1 MSSRCTAHLV
11 RAAVSA
17 VLACTF
23 LAPLRASAQTPEAK
37 VQALSER
44 FWAWRA
50 TEQPFTNDDI
60 PRIDRPAGFVSHW
73 SAQDV
78 AGYQQRIAAFDREWR
93 ALDVSTAPVPVQVDY
108 RLIGSAIARVYWEL
122 QVIPDWKRNP
132 FFYVDQGLA
141 SMYMLMLVHQPFTP
155 ERQREV
161 VLRLASVPRLLE
173 EGRANLT
180 DMRQPYA
187 VIAMGDLATIEDR
200 MQRFR
205 DGVHTAANFSPEEL
219 AKFDTAEDAAVKA
232 LVAYRE
238 WLRPQIAGLKKE
250 TAVGRE
256 GYLYFLRN
264 VALLPYTPEQI
275 LADGEIEFQRA
286 VAFEALQKAANTGLP
301 ETPLYPTAEAQIADE
316 IKTEASMRAY
326 LTSHGILNGDPPGV
340 QHYHYVAEPPYI
352 SALGFLAVQ
361 DDLTSLAR
369 LNEDGSSYKGKPAL
383 GSFFA
388 GITARDIRP
397 LTNHEGMPGHYFQM
411 AWSMHNPDPV
421 RRYYY
426 DSETQEG
433 IGFYAEE
440 MMMIAGLYDQQPKT
454 KEAIYAMSRL
464 RALRVTVDVK
474 LALGEFTLPQAQ
486 DYLQKTVPMDE
497 GTARGEAFMFASTP
511 GQAITYQIG
520 KMDILKGLTMAELQ
534 QGSKF
539 SLQKYQDY
547 VWLNGSV
554 PFSLQR
560 WELLGDKTGVPPV
573 PASFEWR
580 ESSASQRGTANLQ
593 LPSQASST
601 PPPSD
606 EE

>member
-1 MSSRCTAHLV
+1 MFAFCLLMPS
-11 RAAVSA
+11 
-17 VLACTF
+17 
-23 LAPLRASAQTPEAK
+23 RASAQTAEAQ

-60 PRIDRPAGFVSHW
+60 PRLDRPAGFVAHW
-73 SAQDV
+73 SAKDV
-78 AGYQQRIAAFDREWR
+78 AAYQQRLAAFEKEWR
-93 ALDVSTAPVPVQVDY
+93 ALDVSGAPVSVQVDY

-122 QVIPDWKRNP
+122 EVIPDWKRNP
-132 FFYVDQGLA
+132 FFYVDQGLT
-141 SMYMLMLVHQPFTP
+141 SMYMLMLVHEPFTP
-155 ERQREV
+155 EREREV
-161 VLRLASVPRLLE
+161 VLRLESVPRLLE
-173 EGRANLT
+173 EGRGNLT

-187 VIAMGDLATIEDR
+187 VIAMGDLAKIEER
-200 MQRFR
+200 MQKFR
-205 DGVHTAANFSPEEL
+205 EGVHAAAGFAPEEL
-219 AKFDTAEDAAVKA
+219 AKFDAAEDAAVKA
-232 LVAYRE
+232 LVSYRE
-238 WLRPQIAGLKKE
+238 WLRPQVDGLKKE

-286 VAFEALQKAANTGLP
+286 VGFEALQQAANKGLP
-301 ETPLYPTAEAQIADE
+301 ETPVYPTLEAQIADE
-316 IKTEASMRAY
+316 VKQESSMRTY
-326 LTSHGILNGDPPGV
+326 LTSHGVLTGDPAGV
-340 QHYHYVAEPPYI
+340 QHYKYVAVPPYVA
-352 SALGFLAVQ
+352 ALGFLAVQ
-361 DDLTSLAR
+361 DDLTSPAR
-369 LNEDGSSYKGKPAL
+369 LNVDGSSYKGKPAL
-383 GSFFA
+383 GGFWA
-388 GITARDIRP
+388 NITSRDVRP

-421 RRYYY
+421 RRHYY

-440 MMMIAGLYDQQPKT
+440 MMMIAGLYDAQPKT
-454 KEAIYAMSRL
+454 KEAIYALNRL
-464 RALRVTVDVK
+464 RTLRVAVDVK

-486 DYLQKTVPMDE
+486 AFLENTVPMDE
-497 GTARGEAFMFASTP
+497 GTARSEAFMFASTP

-534 QGSKF
+534 QGKAF

-560 WELLGDKTGVPPV
+560 WELLGDKTDV
-573 PASFEWR
+573 PAIAPSFAWNGR
-580 ESSASQRGTANLQ
+580 
-593 LPSQASST
+593 
-601 PPPSD
+601 
-606 EE
+606 

>member
-1 MSSRCTAHLV
+1 MFAFCLLMPS
-11 RAAVSA
+11 
-17 VLACTF
+17 
-23 LAPLRASAQTPEAK
+23 RASAQTAEAQ

-60 PRIDRPAGFVSHW
+60 PRLDRPAGFVAHW
-73 SAQDV
+73 SAKDV
-78 AGYQQRIAAFDREWR
+78 AAYQQRLAAFEKEWR
-93 ALDVSTAPVPVQVDY
+93 ALDVSGAPVSVQVDY

-122 QVIPDWKRNP
+122 EVIPDWKRNP
-132 FFYVDQGLA
+132 FFYVDQGLT
-141 SMYMLMLVHQPFTP
+141 SMYMLMLVHEPFTP
-155 ERQREV
+155 EREREV
-161 VLRLASVPRLLE
+161 VLRLESVPRLLE
-173 EGRANLT
+173 EGRGNLT

-187 VIAMGDLATIEDR
+187 VIAMGDLAKIEER
-200 MQRFR
+200 MQKFR
-205 DGVHTAANFSPEEL
+205 EGVHAAAGFAPEEL
-219 AKFDTAEDAAVKA
+219 AKFDAAEDAAVKA
-232 LVAYRE
+232 LVSYRE
-238 WLRPQIAGLKKE
+238 WLRPQVDGLKKE

-286 VAFEALQKAANTGLP
+286 VGFEALQQAANKGLP
-301 ETPLYPTAEAQIADE
+301 ETPVYPTLEAQIADE
-316 IKTEASMRAY
+316 VKQESSMRTY
-326 LTSHGILNGDPPGV
+326 LTSHGVLTGDPAGV
-340 QHYHYVAEPPYI
+340 QHYKYVAVPPYVA
-352 SALGFLAVQ
+352 ALGFLAVQ
-361 DDLTSLAR
+361 DDLTSPAR

-383 GSFFA
+383 GGFWA
-388 GITARDIRP
+388 NITSRDVRP

-421 RRYYY
+421 RRHYY

-440 MMMIAGLYDQQPKT
+440 MMMIAGLYDAQPKT
-454 KEAIYAMSRL
+454 KEAIYALNRL
-464 RALRVTVDVK
+464 RTLRVAVDVK

-486 DYLQKTVPMDE
+486 AFLENTVPMDE
-497 GTARGEAFMFASTP
+497 GTARSEAFMFASTP

-534 QGSKF
+534 QGKAF

-560 WELLGDKTGVPPV
+560 WELLGDKTDV
-573 PASFEWR
+573 PAIAPSFAWNGR
-580 ESSASQRGTANLQ
+580 
-593 LPSQASST
+593 
-601 PPPSD
+601 
-606 EE
+606 

>member
-1 MSSRCTAHLV
+1 MQPTLLSKVFSFRAGMSAI
-11 RAAVSA
+11 
-17 VLACTF
+17 LACALLSPF
-23 LAPLRASAQTPEAK
+23 HLSAQTAEAK

-44 FWAWRA
+44 FWTWRA

-60 PRIDRPAGFVSHW
+60 PRIERPAGFVSHW
-73 SAQDV
+73 SAKDV
-78 AGYQQRIAAFDREWR
+78 AGYQQRIGAFEKEWR
-93 ALDVSTAPVPVQVDY
+93 AIDVSGAPVPVQVDY
-108 RLIGSAIARVYWEL
+108 RLMGSAIARVYWEL

-132 FFYVDQGLA
+132 FFYVDQGLT
-141 SMYMLMLVHQPFTP
+141 SMYMLMLVHEPFSV

-161 VLRLASVPRLLE
+161 VLRLGSVPRLLD

-187 VIAMGDLATIEDR
+187 VIAMGDLARIEDR

-205 DGVHTAANFSPEEL
+205 DGVHTAANFSPDEL
-219 AKFDTAEDAAVKA
+219 AKFDVAEDAAVKA
-232 LVAYRE
+232 LVSYRE
-238 WLRPQIAGLKKE
+238 WLRPQVDGLKKE

-286 VAFEALQKAANTGLP
+286 VGFEALQQAANKGLP
-301 ETPLYPTAEAQIADE
+301 ETPVYPTSEAQIADE
-316 IKTEASMRAY
+316 LKLEASMRAY
-326 LTSHGILNGDPPGV
+326 MTSHGVLTGDPTGV
-340 QHYHYVAEPPYI
+340 QHYKYVPTPPYVG
-352 SALGFLAVQ
+352 ALGFLAVT
-361 DDLTSLAR
+361 DDLTSPGR
-369 LNEDGSSYKGKPAL
+369 LDKDGISYKGKPTL
-383 GSFFA
+383 GGFWSN
-388 GITARDIRP
+388 ITSRDVRP

-411 AWSMHNPDPV
+411 AWSMHHPDPV

-440 MMMIAGLYDQQPKT
+440 MMMIAGLYDSQPKT
-454 KEAIYAMSRL
+454 KEAIYALNRL
-464 RALRVTVDVK
+464 RTLRVTVDVK

-486 DYLQKTVPMDE
+486 AYLTKTVPMDE
-497 GTARGEAFMFASTP
+497 GTARSEAFMFASTP

-520 KMDILKGLTMAELQ
+520 KMDILKGLTMAKLQ
-534 QGSKF
+534 QGPAF
-539 SLQKYQDY
+539 SLQKYQDF

-560 WELLGDKTGVPPV
+560 WELLGDKTDVPAI
-573 PASFEWR
+573 PASFAWN
-580 ESSASQRGTANLQ
+580 GK
-593 LPSQASST
+593 
-601 PPPSD
+601 
-606 EE
+606 

>member
-1 MSSRCTAHLV
+1 MQTSRHRILTLRVGIIAI
-11 RAAVSA
+11 
-17 VLACTF
+17 LACVLF
-23 LAPLRASAQTPEAK
+23 VPSSSSAQTPDAK

-44 FWAWRA
+44 FWTWRA

-60 PRIDRPAGFVSHW
+60 PRLDRAAGFVSRW
-73 SAQDV
+73 SAEDV
-78 AGYQQRIAAFDREWR
+78 VNYQARIKAFDEEWR
-93 ALDVSTAPVPVQVDY
+93 ALDVSSAPVPLQVDY

-132 FFYVDQGLA
+132 FFYVDQGLTA
-141 SMYMLMLVHQPFTP
+141 TYMLMLVHEPFTP

-161 VLRLASVPRLLE
+161 VLRLGSVPRLLE
-173 EGRANLT
+173 EGRKNLT

-187 VIAMGDLATIEDR
+187 VIAMGDLGRIEER
-200 MQRFR
+200 MKLFR
-205 DGVHTAANFSPEEL
+205 DGVHAAASFSPDEL
-219 AKFDTAEDAAVKA
+219 AKFDTAEDGAVKA
-232 LVAYRE
+232 LVSYRE
-238 WLRPQIAGLKKE
+238 WLRPQVDGLKKD

-286 VAFEALQKAANTGLP
+286 VSFEALQRAANHDLQ
-301 ETPLYPTAEAQIADE
+301 ETPVYPTLEAQVADE
-316 IKTEASMRAY
+316 VKQEASMRMY
-326 LTSHGILNGDPPGV
+326 LTSHGILTGEPAGV
-340 QHYHYVAEPPYI
+340 GHYKYVPVPPYI
-352 SALGFLAVQ
+352 AALGFLAVE
-361 DDLTSLAR
+361 DDLTSTAR
-369 LNEDGSSYKGKPAL
+369 LNEDGSSYKGKPTL
-383 GSFFA
+383 DGFWSN
-388 GITARDIRP
+388 ITSRDVRP

-421 RRYYY
+421 RRHYY

-440 MMMIAGLYDQQPKT
+440 MMMIAGLYDSQPKT
-454 KEAIYAMSRL
+454 KEAIYALNRL
-464 RALRVTVDVK
+464 RTLRVTVDVK

-486 DYLQKTVPMDE
+486 AYLTNTVPMDE
-497 GTARGEAFMFASTP
+497 HTARSEAFMFASTP

-534 QGSKF
+534 QGKAF

-560 WELLGDKTGVPPV
+560 WELLGDETDVPPI
-573 PASFEWR
+573 PASFAWH
-580 ESSASQRGTANLQ
+580 
-593 LPSQASST
+593 
-601 PPPSD
+601 
-606 EE
+606 

>member
-1 MSSRCTAHLV
+1 MGAMFAFCLLMPS
-11 RAAVSA
+11 
-17 VLACTF
+17 
-23 LAPLRASAQTPEAK
+23 RASAQTAEAQ

-60 PRIDRPAGFVSHW
+60 PRLDRPAGFVAHW
-73 SAQDV
+73 SAKDV
-78 AGYQQRIAAFDREWR
+78 AAYQQRLAAFEKEWR
-93 ALDVSTAPVPVQVDY
+93 ALDVSGAPVSVQVDY

-122 QVIPDWKRNP
+122 EVIPDWKRNP
-132 FFYVDQGLA
+132 FFYVDQGLT
-141 SMYMLMLVHQPFTP
+141 SMYMLMLVHEPFTP
-155 ERQREV
+155 EREREV
-161 VLRLASVPRLLE
+161 VLRLESVPRLLE
-173 EGRANLT
+173 EGRGNLT

-187 VIAMGDLATIEDR
+187 VIAMGDLAKIEER
-200 MQRFR
+200 MQKFR
-205 DGVHTAANFSPEEL
+205 EGVHAAAGFAPEEL
-219 AKFDTAEDAAVKA
+219 AKFDAAEDAAVKA
-232 LVAYRE
+232 LVSYRE
-238 WLRPQIAGLKKE
+238 WLRPQVDGLKKE

-286 VAFEALQKAANTGLP
+286 VGFEALQQAANKGLP
-301 ETPLYPTAEAQIADE
+301 ETPVYPTLEAQIADE
-316 IKTEASMRAY
+316 VKQESSMRTY
-326 LTSHGILNGDPPGV
+326 LTSHGVLTGDPAGV
-340 QHYHYVAEPPYI
+340 QHYKYVAVPPYVA
-352 SALGFLAVQ
+352 ALGFLAVQ
-361 DDLTSLAR
+361 DDLTSPAR

-383 GSFFA
+383 GGFWA
-388 GITARDIRP
+388 NITSRDVRP

-421 RRYYY
+421 RRHYY

-440 MMMIAGLYDQQPKT
+440 MMMIAGLYDAQPKT
-454 KEAIYAMSRL
+454 KEAIYALNRL
-464 RALRVTVDVK
+464 RTLRVAVDVK

-486 DYLQKTVPMDE
+486 AFLENTVPMDE
-497 GTARGEAFMFASTP
+497 GTARSEAFMFASTP

-534 QGSKF
+534 QGKAF

-560 WELLGDKTGVPPV
+560 WELLGDKTDV
-573 PASFEWR
+573 PAIAPSFAWNGR
-580 ESSASQRGTANLQ
+580 
-593 LPSQASST
+593 
-601 PPPSD
+601 
-606 EE
+606 

>member
-1 MSSRCTAHLV
+1 MGAMFAFCLLMPS
-11 RAAVSA
+11 
-17 VLACTF
+17 
-23 LAPLRASAQTPEAK
+23 RASAQTAEAQ

-60 PRIDRPAGFVSHW
+60 PRLDRPAGFVAHW
-73 SAQDV
+73 SAKDV
-78 AGYQQRIAAFDREWR
+78 AAYQQRLAAFEKEWR
-93 ALDVSTAPVPVQVDY
+93 ALDVSGAPVSVQVDY

-122 QVIPDWKRNP
+122 EVIPDWKRNP
-132 FFYVDQGLA
+132 FFYVDQGLT
-141 SMYMLMLVHQPFTP
+141 SMYMLMLVHEPFTP
-155 ERQREV
+155 EREREV
-161 VLRLASVPRLLE
+161 VLRLESVPRLLE
-173 EGRANLT
+173 EGRGNLT

-187 VIAMGDLATIEDR
+187 VIAMGDLAKIEER
-200 MQRFR
+200 MQKFR
-205 DGVHTAANFSPEEL
+205 EGVHAAAGFAPEEL
-219 AKFDTAEDAAVKA
+219 AKFDAAEDAAVKA
-232 LVAYRE
+232 LVSYRE
-238 WLRPQIAGLKKE
+238 WLRPQVDGLKKE

-286 VAFEALQKAANTGLP
+286 VGFEALQQAANKGLP
-301 ETPLYPTAEAQIADE
+301 ETPVYPTLEAQIADE
-316 IKTEASMRAY
+316 VKQESSMRTY
-326 LTSHGILNGDPPGV
+326 LTSHGVLTGDPAGV
-340 QHYHYVAEPPYI
+340 QHYKYVAVPPYVA
-352 SALGFLAVQ
+352 ALGFLAVQ
-361 DDLTSLAR
+361 DDLTSPAR
-369 LNEDGSSYKGKPAL
+369 LNVDGSSYKGKPAL
-383 GSFFA
+383 GGFWA
-388 GITARDIRP
+388 NITSRDVRP

-421 RRYYY
+421 RRHYY

-440 MMMIAGLYDQQPKT
+440 MMMIAGLYDAQPKT
-454 KEAIYAMSRL
+454 KEAIYALNRL
-464 RALRVTVDVK
+464 RTLRVAVDVK

-486 DYLQKTVPMDE
+486 AFLENTVPMDE
-497 GTARGEAFMFASTP
+497 GTARSEAFMFASTP

-534 QGSKF
+534 QGKAF

-560 WELLGDKTGVPPV
+560 WELLGDKTDV
-573 PASFEWR
+573 PAIAPSFAWNGR
-580 ESSASQRGTANLQ
+580 
-593 LPSQASST
+593 
-601 PPPSD
+601 
-606 EE
+606 